1 MPTNADGRVP
11 VIYQADMKR
20 PEMFFA
26 AQQFQMRDGDVI
38 YVANSRMAE
47 IQRFV
52 NILASSILPVSTV
65 RNTIR

>member
-1 MPTNADGRVP
+1 VP

-26 AQQFQMRDGDVI
+26 AQRFQMRDGDVI

-47 IQRFV
+47 LQRFV
-52 NILASSILPVSTV
+52 NIIASSILPVSTV